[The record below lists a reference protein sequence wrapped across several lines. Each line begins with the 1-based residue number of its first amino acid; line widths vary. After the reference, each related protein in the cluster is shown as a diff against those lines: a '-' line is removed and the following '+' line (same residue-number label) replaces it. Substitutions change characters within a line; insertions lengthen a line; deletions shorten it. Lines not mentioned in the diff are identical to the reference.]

1 MDPMA
6 QPLDEPEDNANGACG
21 SLPSK
26 SEEIHCLGEPSVSQ
40 SRLCDSITAC
50 QLAFW
55 LTRHKHLPFFT
66 LVHKEN
72 LIREG
77 LLLEHLHLFST
88 LGYAGLVLREI
99 F

>member
-1 MDPMA
+1 MA
-6 QPLDEPEDNANGACG
+6 QPLDEPEDDANCAYG
-21 SLPSK
+21 SLPAK
-26 SEEIHCLGEPSVSQ
+26 SEEIHCLGKPSVSQ
-40 SRLCDSITAC
+40 PRLCDSITAC

-55 LTRHKHLPFFT
+55 LTRHKHLPLFT
-66 LVHKEN
+66 LVYEED

-88 LGYAGLVLREI
+88 LGYAGLILREV